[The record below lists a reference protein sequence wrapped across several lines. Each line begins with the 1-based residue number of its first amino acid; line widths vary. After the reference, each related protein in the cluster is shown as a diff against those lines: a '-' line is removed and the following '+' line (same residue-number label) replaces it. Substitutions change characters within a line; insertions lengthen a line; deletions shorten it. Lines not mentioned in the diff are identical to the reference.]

1 MSSAAHRDYRHVNQ
15 VDPGNRPEANA
26 ALSVAADRVIA
37 TIAHQAAI
45 DLHQARVRLEGHIA
59 RLDGFRRQLGCLD
72 PAGKCAAAVQLL
84 SDLERDLNQQ
94 AAAPIPFDI
103 RTSGEAQQAASDLR
117 AVAAAESG
125 ADMQA
130 LPLVSLGQGTYRR
143 EVTGDPATGRLD
155 VRA

>member
-15 VDPGNRPEANA
+15 VDPGNRPEAKA
-26 ALSVAADRVIA
+26 ALSVAADRM
-37 TIAHQAAI
+37 IAHQAAI

-59 RLDGFRRQLGCLD
+59 RLDGFRRQLGCID

-103 RTSGEAQQAASDLR
+103 RTSGEAQQAA
-117 AVAAAESG
+117 
-125 ADMQA
+125 
-130 LPLVSLGQGTYRR
+130 PLLSLGQGDYRR
-143 EVTGDPATGRLD
+143 DLGVEVSSGKLIDL
-155 VRA
+155 RA